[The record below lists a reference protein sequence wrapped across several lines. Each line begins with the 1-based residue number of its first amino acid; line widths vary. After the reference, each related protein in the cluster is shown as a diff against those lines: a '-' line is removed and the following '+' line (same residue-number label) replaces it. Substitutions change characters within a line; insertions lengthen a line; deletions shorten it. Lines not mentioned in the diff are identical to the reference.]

1 MNPDIADFICA
12 VLNDEEHDEALKIG
26 VLYSK
31 EHKLPIQRFLELDNK
46 IGVPLPS
53 HTKYPIRYRSI
64 IRPINFYCRVDIAK
78 GIKLPRNFVLN
89 VSAHLEGCAKL
100 LLETIEGTGIGN
112 AKLEPVL
119 HRLAKLSIP
128 INLIEKCLE
137 FNNLIYVRT
146 KHDWDIPEDEY
157 LFDTVDAVMIYFV
170 ARKLAKQLLNVKGIK
185 IPLEEVSNGPD
196 QK

>member
-1 MNPDIADFICA
+1 MNPEIADFICA
-12 VLNDEEHDEALKIG
+12 VLNDEEHDEALKLG

-31 EHKLPIQRFLELDNK
+31 ERKLPIQRFLELDNK

-64 IRPINFYCRVDIAK
+64 IRPINFYCLVDVAK
-78 GIKLPRNFVLN
+78 GIRLPRNFILN

-112 AKLEPVL
+112 AQLEPVL
-119 HRLAKLSIP
+119 HRLAKLSVP

-137 FNNLIYVRT
+137 FNSLIYVRT

-170 ARKLAKQLLNVKGIK
+170 SRKLAKQLLNVRGIK
-185 IPLEEVSNGPD
+185 IPLEEVSIAPD
-196 QK
+196 RK

>member
-1 MNPDIADFICA
+1 MNPEIADFICA
-12 VLNDEEHDEALKIG
+12 VLNDEEHDEALKLGI
-26 VLYSK
+26 LYSK
-31 EHKLPIQRFLELDNK
+31 ECILPIQRFLDLDNK

-64 IRPINFYCRVDIAK
+64 IRPINFYCHVDVAK
-78 GIKLPRNFVLN
+78 GIRLPRNFVLN

-100 LLETIEGTGIGN
+100 LLETIEETGIGN
-112 AKLEPVL
+112 VQLEPVL
-119 HRLAKLSIP
+119 HRLAKLSVP

-137 FNNLIYVRT
+137 FNSLIYVRT

-185 IPLEEVSNGPD
+185 IPLVEVSNGPD
-196 QK
+196 RK